1 MKYIHVYLFF
11 FFLVKLKENG
21 PFRRSYST
29 GHLECLTEEPD
40 GILKCAKECIRGG
53 KKTLESGRR
62 RQKKRKKKTIMQ
74 LLARSELV
82 DSLAEKQ
89 KSLNKYQ

>member
-1 MKYIHVYLFF
+1 MSSISTYTWA
-11 FFLVKLKENG
+11 FLVKLKENG

-62 RQKKRKKKTIMQ
+62 RQKKEKRKRLCSFWRDPNSWI
-74 LLARSELV
+74 L
-82 DSLAEKQ
+82 SLSSRRA
-89 KSLNKYQ
+89 SININK